1 MRRGA
6 ARRAADGVGIV
17 LEARTEPSV
26 RERLLIGIDPGMART
41 GYGLILQTS
50 DGHLELVDF
59 GVIETE
65 AADDQSQRLLA
76 LEREILRVLEAES
89 PESAAVEKLFFE
101 RNVKTAMVVGQ
112 ARGVALLTLARQGV
126 PVTEYGP
133 GEIKQAVAGYG
144 AADKKQMQVM
154 VQQLLRMSELPRPDD
169 AADALAVAICHAHIS
184 RTLDRIQEA
193 R

>member
-1 MRRGA
+1 
-6 ARRAADGVGIV
+6 
-17 LEARTEPSV
+17 V

-126 PVTEYGP
+126 PVTEYGTRNRCKSWFSNCC
-133 GEIKQAVAGYG
+133 G
-144 AADKKQMQVM
+144 
-154 VQQLLRMSELPRPDD
+154 
-169 AADALAVAICHAHIS
+169 
-184 RTLDRIQEA
+184 
-193 R
+193 